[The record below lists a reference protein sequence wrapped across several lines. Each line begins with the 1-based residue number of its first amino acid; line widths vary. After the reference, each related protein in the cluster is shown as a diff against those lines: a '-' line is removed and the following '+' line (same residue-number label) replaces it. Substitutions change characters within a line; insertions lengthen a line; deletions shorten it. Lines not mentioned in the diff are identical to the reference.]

1 MARNCIASIDLNAL
15 KNNYLYAKSLSPP
28 QSNAIAIIK
37 ANAYGHG
44 AVRVA
49 QHLEGT
55 ADCYGVACSEEA
67 VELRNSG
74 ISKTPIL
81 LLEGVFEE
89 SELNLV
95 VEHNLW
101 MVVCNSAQLEWV
113 LNCQLSQKYNI
124 FVKIDSGMG
133 RLGFLEHESN
143 EVINIL
149 ENSPNVDKLTL
160 MTHFSSADN
169 TESSSTN
176 TQIDKFNNI
185 VDSRQ
190 NDHSLANS
198 AALMAWNDA
207 HSGYTRPGIM
217 LYGSSPFPFEDKFTG
232 LVPVMTL
239 ESTVISIKK
248 FKAGASIGYGERY
261 ICKNDTLIGVVAIG
275 YADGYPRSAKDG
287 TPVFLNGGTA
297 RLAGRVS
304 MDMIT
309 VDLKGIKDPKIGDR
323 VELFGPNVS
332 IDEVAQYS
340 DTISY
345 EIFSKIT
352 SRVYRTYV
360 S

>member
-15 KNNYLYAKSLSPP
+15 KNNYLYAKSLSP
-28 QSNAIAIIK
+28 QSYAIAIIK

-49 QHLEGT
+49 QHLEGA

-89 SELNLV
+89 SELNIV

-113 LNCQLSQKYNI
+113 LNSQLSQKFNI

-149 ENSPNVDKLTL
+149 ENSSNVDKLIL

-207 HSGYTRPGIM
+207 RSGYTRPGIM
-217 LYGSSPFPFEDKFTG
+217 LYGSSPFPFEDKFTD

-287 TPVFLNGGTA
+287 TPVFLNGGKA

-309 VDLKGIKDPKIGDR
+309 VDLKGIKNPKIGDR

>member
-1 MARNCIASIDLNAL
+1 
-15 KNNYLYAKSLSPP
+15 
-28 QSNAIAIIK
+28 
-37 ANAYGHG
+37 
-44 AVRVA
+44 
-49 QHLEGT
+49 
-55 ADCYGVACSEEA
+55 
-67 VELRNSG
+67 
-74 ISKTPIL
+74 
-81 LLEGVFEE
+81 
-89 SELNLV
+89 
-95 VEHNLW
+95 
-101 MVVCNSAQLEWV
+101 
-113 LNCQLSQKYNI
+113 
-124 FVKIDSGMG
+124 
-133 RLGFLEHESN
+133 
-143 EVINIL
+143 
-149 ENSPNVDKLTL
+149 
-160 MTHFSSADN
+160 
-169 TESSSTN
+169 
-176 TQIDKFNNI
+176 
-185 VDSRQ
+185 
-190 NDHSLANS
+190 
-198 AALMAWNDA
+198 MAWSDA
-207 HSGYTRPGIM
+207 HIGYTRPGIM
-217 LYGSSPFPFEDKFTG
+217 LYGSSPFPFEDKFKD

-323 VELFGPNVS
+323 VELFGANVS

-360 S
+360 P

>member
-67 VELRNSG
+67 VEIRNSG

>member
-15 KNNYLYAKSLSPP
+15 KNNYLYAKSLSP
-28 QSNAIAIIK
+28 QSYAIAIIK

-49 QHLEGT
+49 QHLDGT

>member
-81 LLEGVFEE
+81 LLEGIFEE
-89 SELNLV
+89 SELNIV

-239 ESTVISIKK
+239 ESTIISIKK

-309 VDLKGIKDPKIGDR
+309 VDLKGINDPKIGDR